1 MDTYSSREPQTNDS
15 RGIPHLASRA
25 DGAVVAAFASFLRGV
40 ATRVRFGPRAGIRFV
55 VGEAFWPI
63 PLRKACFGRVCS
75 FVSFRS

>member
-1 MDTYSSREPQTNDS
+1 MDTYSSLEPQTNDS

-25 DGAVVAAFASFLRGV
+25 DGAVVAAFASFFEGRCDEG
-40 ATRVRFGPRAGIRFV
+40 TVRSSCGHSFV